1 MGNRPSHVDPG
12 DGALLR
18 AKALSASR
26 RVEIVSLLRSAGAP
40 VTAGA
45 LAAAL
50 GIHHTA
56 VRQHLALLVEAGL
69 VTSHPMPVEGR
80 GRPRT
85 GYLVVE
91 PGAPYRE
98 LAGMLAEAVRTGRTA
113 RETGREA
120 GLRIEPSVDGPLVT
134 LRDEAARLGFDPE
147 LHDPQSHDEGDT
159 QDVVLHSCP
168 FADLAAEQPDMVCD
182 LHVGLA
188 EGIAERAGGMVVLG
202 ISLADPHRG
211 GCRIRT
217 QRADR

>member
-1 MGNRPSHVDPG
+1 MGTRPSHVDPG

-26 RVEIVSLLRSAGAP
+26 RVEIVSLLRGADAP
-40 VTAGA
+40 VTAAA

-69 VTSHPMPVEGR
+69 VAPHAMPVEGR

-98 LAGMLAEAVRTGRTA
+98 LAGMLADAVRAGRSA
-113 RETGREA
+113 REAGREA
-120 GLRIEPSVDGPLVT
+120 GLRVEPSVDGPLVT

-147 LHDPQSHDEGDT
+147 LHDPELHDSELH
-159 QDVVLHSCP
+159 DVVLRSCP

-217 QRADR
+217 QNIAR